1 MTTREAVELI
11 IGYTQ
16 PAPDRMEPADKIRY
30 YTGLGLVL
38 ELLMTTLS
46 GTDLT
51 EITALRDATDVLA
64 GIATA
69 EAAVETGFP
78 YPAPA

>member
-11 IGYTQ
+11 IGYTV
-16 PAPDRMEPADKIRY
+16 PAPDRMEPADRIRY
-30 YTGLGLVL
+30 YTGMGLVL
-38 ELLMTTLS
+38 ELLMATLS

-51 EITALRDATDVLA
+51 EITALRDASDVLA

-69 EAAVETGFP
+69 EAAVEEGFP